1 MLRGFEIVLSERD
14 RREGGE
20 IDVRAGVDYDKRK
33 QSREQR
39 IESRD
44 PVEPGRE
51 GEPRKTHKTFDE
63 VVLNYRA
70 RLLNR
75 KTSANCGKKKKFS
88 CECPHESLVSSIKA
102 FPAKSNRR
110 MTMTRRVING
120 LLLILT
126 KYFDAIDRPIL
137 QQPETPP

>member
-75 KTSANCGKKKKFS
+75 KTSANCGKKKS
-88 CECPHESLVSSIKA
+88 SLANV
-102 FPAKSNRR
+102 
-110 MTMTRRVING
+110 
-120 LLLILT
+120 LT
-126 KYFDAIDRPIL
+126 KVSYRRLKLFQPNQID
-137 QQPETPP
+137 E